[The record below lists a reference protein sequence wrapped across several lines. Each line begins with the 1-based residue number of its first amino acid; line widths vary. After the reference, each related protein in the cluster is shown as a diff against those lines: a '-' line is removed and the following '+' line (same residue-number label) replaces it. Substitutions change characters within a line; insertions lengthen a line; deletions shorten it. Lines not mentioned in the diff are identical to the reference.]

1 VGGPVTYR
9 CEPAGPDANGNGTG
23 RLERIAGYAIT
34 LAQPQPA
41 AGTGAML
48 AANVTA
54 CNIQYDQ
61 LVLTQNHGIVSIQ
74 LSITR
79 GGETVSLYHEVHVS
93 NVP

>member
-1 VGGPVTYR
+1 VSGPITYR
-9 CEPAGPDANGNGTG
+9 CAPAGPNANGDGTG
-23 RLERIAGYAIT
+23 RLERMSGYAIT

-41 AGTGAML
+41 LGTGAML
-48 AANVTA
+48 ALYVTA
-54 CNIQYDQ
+54 CDIQYNQ